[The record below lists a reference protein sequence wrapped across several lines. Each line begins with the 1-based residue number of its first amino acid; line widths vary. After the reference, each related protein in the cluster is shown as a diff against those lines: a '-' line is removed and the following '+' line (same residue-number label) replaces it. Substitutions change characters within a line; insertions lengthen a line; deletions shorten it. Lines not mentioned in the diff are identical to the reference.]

1 MADADL
7 PRKGRRRNLF
17 RVLVCA
23 LLIALLITWRVDV
36 QPVEERLVR
45 LHSGNVFG
53 ENAEVAREPA
63 PVLAMLLDYRDDRLL
78 LLKAQAALTVFPEH
92 TRFLLALFGE
102 EPEFQKALRA
112 HGEYLIP
119 PVMHF
124 YQQPVG
130 SIEMVNRVAGTGTQ
144 LTAEE
149 RAWYAVN
156 FANKEG
162 QDFTG
167 QFMVA
172 PDGGIKWIWT
182 DRLTEGFVQF
192 FTSGIR
198 TLESRYRTDQPIR
211 AGDVG
216 WAAVD
221 AVVIGSAVKFLKAG
235 RAAATTTRAS
245 AVSVRSA
252 AYSSRLTRA
261 GRMAS
266 VMVSNAKW
274 PAAAAFAYVVVRHP
288 VLLNDVFAGVARVL
302 GVPPWAVQVPG
313 WFMVLLPVL
322 LLVRWLF
329 RAALWFL
336 PKR

>member
-1 MADADL
+1 MSDTAL
-7 PRKGRRRNLF
+7 LSMEPRRNLF
-17 RVLVCA
+17 RVVVSA
-23 LLIALLITWRVDV
+23 LLIALLITWRIDV
-36 QPVEERLVR
+36 QPIEERLVR
-45 LHSGNVFG
+45 LHAGEVFG
-53 ENAEVAREPA
+53 RNAEVLREPA
-63 PVLAMLLDYRDDRLL
+63 PVLAILLDYRDDRLL
-78 LLKAQAALTVFPEH
+78 MLKTQAALAVFPDH

-102 EPEFQKALRA
+102 EPEFQEALRA

-130 SIEMVNRVAGTGTQ
+130 SIEMVNRVAGTGAP
-144 LTAEE
+144 LTAEA

-167 QFMVA
+167 QFVVA
-172 PDGGIKWIWT
+172 PDGSIKWIWT

-216 WAAVD
+216 WAALD
-221 AVVIGSAVKFLKAG
+221 AVIIGSAVKFLKAG
-235 RAAATTTRAS
+235 RAAAASTRAS

-313 WFMVLLPVL
+313 WFLVLLPVL
-322 LLVRWLF
+322 LLVRWIF
-329 RAALWFL
+329 RTAFWFL